1 MIFFI
6 VLPFLQVIVIFLGDT
21 VADGITELTR
31 MVGLEKENPEAEI
44 FSSAEFTETA
54 VAAAFFSPVLDS
66 MTSAINCDL
75 ELRFFP
81 QRHDA
86 VRKGTIPL
94 YRPSSG
100 VVPSVS

>member
-31 MVGLEKENPEAEI
+31 MVGLEKVNPEAEI
-44 FSSAEFTETA
+44 LSSAAFTETA
-54 VAAAFFSPVLDS
+54 VVAAFFSPVLDS
-66 MTSAINCDL
+66 ITSAINCDL
-75 ELRFFP
+75 ELRSFP

-86 VRKGTIPL
+86 VGKGTIPL
-94 YRPSSG
+94 YLPSSG